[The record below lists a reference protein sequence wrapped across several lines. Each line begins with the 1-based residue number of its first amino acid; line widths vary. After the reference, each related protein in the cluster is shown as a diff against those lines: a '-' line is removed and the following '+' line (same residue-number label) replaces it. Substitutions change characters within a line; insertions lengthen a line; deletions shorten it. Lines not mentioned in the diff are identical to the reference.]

1 MGLVIAISGKPGAG
15 KTTYAKEVAR
25 LFNLRHVSSG
35 SLFRQLASE
44 KGISLVELH
53 KLAERDFEI
62 DRAIDSR
69 AVEEAKKGDVVVEGH
84 LAGWVLKD
92 LADLRIF
99 FTAPLDVR
107 AMRVAA
113 RDGVP
118 YEEALAE
125 LKLREESNK
134 LRARLLYGFDLDDL
148 SGFDVI
154 FDTNRLSKEVIIETL
169 KTLVSKF
176 IEHRAKGGEHAS
188 HRDRQD
194 MRQERR

>member
-25 LFNLRHVSSG
+25 LFNLRYVSSG
-35 SLFRQLASE
+35 ALFRQLASE
-44 KGISLVELH
+44 RGLSLLEFH

-62 DRAIDSR
+62 DRAVDGR
-69 AVEEAKKGDVVVEGH
+69 ALEEAKKGDVVVEGH
-84 LAGWVLKD
+84 LAGWVLQD
-92 LADLRIF
+92 VADLRIF
-99 FTAPLDVR
+99 FTAPLEVR

-118 YEEALAE
+118 YEKALRE

-154 FDTNRLSKEVIIETL
+154 FNTNRLSKEVIIETL
-169 KTLVSKF
+169 KTLTSKF
-176 IEHRAKGGEHAS
+176 IERRATG
-188 HRDRQD
+188 
-194 MRQERR
+194 

>member
-25 LFNLRHVSSG
+25 LFNLRYVSSG

-44 KGISLVELH
+44 RGVSLVELH
-53 KLAERDFEI
+53 RLAEKDFGI

-69 AVEEAKKGDVVVEGH
+69 TVEEARKGDVVIEGH
-84 LAGWVLKD
+84 LAGWVLRD
-92 LADLRIF
+92 VADLRIF
-99 FTAPLDVR
+99 FTAPLEVR
-107 AMRVAA
+107 AMRIAA

-118 YEEALAE
+118 YEEALRE

-148 SGFDVI
+148 SI
-154 FDTNRLSKEVIIETL
+154 FDAIFNTNRLSKEVITETL
-169 KTLVSKF
+169 KTLISKF
-176 IEHRAKGGEHAS
+176 VERRATGDEHVS
-188 HRDRQD
+188 HRGGQD
-194 MRQERR
+194 MRQERW